1 MKQKETKGDS
11 VSRSMIFKTME
22 RYIVMSFQLVVQI
35 VIARILSPEDYGVVA
50 MMTVFIS
57 IATIFINNG
66 FNMAVV
72 QKKDADNVDYATA
85 FTINILIGISLY
97 LILFLSS
104 GLIAD
109 FYEQP
114 LIKVYLPVL
123 GLLLV
128 FGSLNSIQM
137 AIANRNMLFKN
148 LLKCNVTASLLS
160 GIFGVVAA
168 YLGMGVWSLIIQQL
182 SSSIILSIMLFMQ
195 QHWMPRFVINRE
207 SAKSMFSFGWK
218 LLAAGLINQ
227 VYNELNSLVIGKK
240 YTSGDLAFYTK
251 GNQFPHFLTSGLE
264 GAIGTVIFS
273 ALSKKQNDYAKLH
286 ALMRKSMV
294 TNSYL
299 IFPALAILGM
309 VATPLTEILLTEKW
323 LPLVP
328 FMQICCFTRAF
339 HPVASVQMQS
349 LSAVGRSDMR
359 LKLEFIKKGIGIS
372 LLLLAVNYGPFAI
385 AVSAAISSIISIML
399 GAIACKSAVRYSYTN
414 TIRVLMPI
422 TLITLVSIVSMYTIS
437 ILVTELNSYFQVVV
451 VSLVGFVIYFGIS
464 LLTHTE
470 GFELLKSRLLT
481 SSKK

>member
-1 MKQKETKGDS
+1 MKQKKIKGET
-11 VSRSMIFKTME
+11 VSSSMIFKTME
-22 RYIVMSFQLVVQI
+22 RYIVMSFQFVVQI
-35 VIARILSPEDYGVVA
+35 VIARILSPNDYGVVA

-66 FNMAVV
+66 FNMAIV
-72 QKKDADNVDYATA
+72 QKKDANNVDYATA
-85 FTINILIGISLY
+85 FTINMLIGISLY
-97 LILFLSS
+97 LILLFSS

-114 LIKVYLPVL
+114 LINVYLPVL

-128 FGSLNSIQM
+128 FGSVNSIQI

-160 GIFGVVAA
+160 GIFGVSAA

-182 SSSIILSIMLFMQ
+182 SSSVVLSIMLFLQ
-195 QHWMPRFVINRE
+195 QHWLPKLVLNRE

-240 YTSGDLAFYTK
+240 YASSDLAFYTK

-264 GAIGTVIFS
+264 GSIGTVIFA
-273 ALSKKQNDYAKLH
+273 ALSRKQDDCVKFH
-286 ALMRKSMV
+286 ALMRKSIV

-299 IFPALAILGM
+299 VFPALAILGM
-309 VATPLTEILLTEKW
+309 VATPLTEVLLTEKW

-328 FMQICCFTRAF
+328 FMQVCCFTRAF
-339 HPVASVQMQS
+339 HPIASVQMQS

-385 AVSAAISSIISIML
+385 AISAAISSIISIML
-399 GAIACKSAVRYSYTN
+399 GAIVCKRIVRYSYTN

-422 TLITLVSIVSMYTIS
+422 ALITFASIVGMYVIS
-437 ILVTELNSYFQVVV
+437 LLVAELNSYFQLVV
-451 VSLVGFVIYFGIS
+451 VSLVGFVIYLGIS
-464 LLTHTE
+464 ILTHSE
-470 GFELLKSRLLT
+470 GFELLKKRFLT